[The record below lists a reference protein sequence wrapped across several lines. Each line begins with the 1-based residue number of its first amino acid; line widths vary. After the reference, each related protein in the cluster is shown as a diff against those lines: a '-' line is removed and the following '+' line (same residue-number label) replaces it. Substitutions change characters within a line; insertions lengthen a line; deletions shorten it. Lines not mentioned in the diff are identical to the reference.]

1 MPVMSKATQRHAATS
16 SHLLSAPLPVFMT
29 FLIICS
35 CSLHTLVQLAC
46 ICNLLG
52 RWAAHREQLLCES
65 STDRYEERAHALQ
78 RERKQDRQ
86 IQKLVSTKSEFL
98 LNQNPLLTCDL
109 ESCNHDL
116 SPTLTHV
123 MQSPYRTCER
133 FMAGVWRVVVGDI
146 RAFVAQEVVAG
157 RRLNIQRCRRHYKAR
172 SGFVARK
179 C

>member
-1 MPVMSKATQRHAATS
+1 MYAMPVMSKATQRHAATS

-35 CSLHTLVQLAC
+35 CSLHTLIQLAC

-98 LNQNPLLTCDL
+98 LNHNPLLTCDL
-109 ESCNHDL
+109 ELTCHPLSLMSCKAPTVLASVSWLVCGVSSSEIYEL
-116 SPTLTHV
+116 SWH
-123 MQSPYRTCER
+123 
-133 FMAGVWRVVVGDI
+133 
-146 RAFVAQEVVAG
+146 
-157 RRLNIQRCRRHYKAR
+157 RRW
-172 SGFVARK
+172 
-179 C
+179 